1 MKACPPKELAGY
13 LTRTVPKQ
21 ARMNAWRSRMQ
32 LVQVKF
38 SQNRKKRISEG
49 TVAKTTKASGNIALS
64 ALPQPTPW
72 PGANARLL
80 GLGVGLPVAPLD
92 RLAQFSAD
100 DFERFT
106 LEWASDFLAKQIDA
120 VEVQVRGGS
129 GDKGRDVV
137 VWLDAS
143 SVTPRRWQLYQCK
156 HYDAKLGL
164 PKAGIEIAKVLYYT
178 HIGDYAAPELYSFV
192 THKGVTSTF
201 QDLLDV
207 PANLQ
212 KTMVD
217 SWDDYSKSITSKQT
231 IALTPELKKHILSF
245 DFSIFS
251 AKQPHDLIN
260 EHAKTKYH
268 LTVFGAPLLERPPPP
283 PPPSTVAANET
294 KYIEQ
299 LYNVIGNALG
309 TKVFDAADFEHSPRH
324 ASLFRRSRLVFY
336 SAEGLKELA
345 RDQMSDQKYFN
356 TLLTEFADGLYYQY
370 TDSSGS
376 PMERLTATVTA
387 AQAIQLG
394 QHPLAPHVNAKD
406 REGMCHHMAN
416 EDILDWCNP

>member
-1 MKACPPKELAGY
+1 
-13 LTRTVPKQ
+13 
-21 ARMNAWRSRMQ
+21 
-32 LVQVKF
+32 
-38 SQNRKKRISEG
+38 
-49 TVAKTTKASGNIALS
+49 VAKPVKADTSNAFT
-64 ALPQPTPW
+64 ALPLPTPW

-106 LEWASDFLAKQIDA
+106 LEWASEFLAKQINA

-143 SVTPRRWQLYQCK
+143 NVTPRRWQLYQCK

-164 PKAGIEIAKVLYYT
+164 PKAGIEIAKVLHYT
-178 HIGDYAAPELYSFV
+178 HIGDYAAPDTYSFV

-201 QDLLDV
+201 QDLLDM

-217 SWDDYSKSITSKQT
+217 SWGDYSKSITSKQT

-299 LYNVIGNALG
+299 LYSVIGDALG
-309 TKVFDAADFEHSPRH
+309 TKVFDAADFKHSPRH
-324 ASLFRRSRLVFY
+324 ARLFERSRLVFY

-345 RDQMSDQKYFN
+345 RDQMADQAYFDS
-356 TLLTEFADGLYYQY
+356 LLTEFSDGLYHQY
-370 TDSSGS
+370 TDTNGS
-376 PMERLTATVTA
+376 PMDRLKATVTA

-394 QHPLAPHVNAKD
+394 PHPLAPHVNGKD
-406 REGMCHHMAN
+406 REGMCHQMAN

>member
-1 MKACPPKELAGY
+1 M
-13 LTRTVPKQ
+13 
-21 ARMNAWRSRMQ
+21 
-32 LVQVKF
+32 
-38 SQNRKKRISEG
+38 
-49 TVAKTTKASGNIALS
+49 AKTAKVGTSTALT
-64 ALPQPTPW
+64 ALPLPTPW

-106 LEWASDFLAKQIDA
+106 LEWASEFLAKQINV
-120 VEVQVRGGS
+120 VEVQVRGGA

-164 PKAGIEIAKVLYYT
+164 PKAGIEIAKVLHYT

-207 PANLQ
+207 PADLQ
-212 KTMVD
+212 KAMID
-217 SWDDYSKSITSKQT
+217 SWDNYSKSITSKQT
-231 IALTPELKKHILSF
+231 IALTLELKQHILSF

-251 AKQPHDLIN
+251 AKQPHDLIA
-260 EHAKTKYH
+260 EHAQTKYH
-268 LTVFGAPLLERPPPP
+268 MTVFGAPLLDRPPPP

-294 KYIEQ
+294 KYIGQ
-299 LYNVIGNALG
+299 LYSVIGDALG
-309 TKVFDAADFEHSPRH
+309 TKVVDAADFKHSPPH
-324 ASLFRRSRLVFY
+324 ARLFERSRLVFY

-345 RDQMSDQKYFN
+345 RDQMADQAYFDS
-356 TLLTEFADGLYYQY
+356 LLTEFSDGLYHHY
-370 TDSSGS
+370 TDSNGS
-376 PMERLTATVTA
+376 PMARLKATVAA

-394 QHPLAPHVNAKD
+394 AHPLAPHVTGKD
-406 REGMCHHMAN
+406 REGMCHQMAN